1 MADILKDVKN
11 METSTSDNS
20 AAGKLVA
27 IIEKGHASMMDA
39 FVNWAQF
46 AIQMETSN
54 GSSKVTARL
63 EYEITN
69 QLNGAYVALYGNTLD
84 LTSIPEK
91 DARIPSTLRFCAR
104 LNIAYWEDR
113 YATYLRD
120 HPEVDKKHDE
130 YNDVAAQN
138 DLNFINILVSKQE
151 ALLNYRRLMA
161 QFNALKTVYEELTG
175 VAYVYVP
182 YRERDAATAPQ
193 YSKGNMNLAKTLL
206 AG

>member
-1 MADILKDVKN
+1 MSKILTAVATN
-11 METSTSDNS
+11 SVSAANS
-20 AAGKLVA
+20 AAASLVSIFENA
-27 IIEKGHASMMDA
+27 QKKSMEA
-39 FVNWAQF
+39 FVNWADF
-46 AIQMETSN
+46 AIQMETQN

-69 QLNGAYVALYGNTLD
+69 RLNGVYVALYGNTLD

-113 YATYLRD
+113 YATYLKD
-120 HPEVDKKHDE
+120 NPQVDKKHDE
-130 YNDVAAQN
+130 YSEVHATN
-138 DLNFINILVSKQE
+138 DLAFINILVSKEE
-151 ALLNYRRLMA
+151 AWLNYKRLMA
-161 QFNALKTVYEELTG
+161 DFNGLKEIYEALTG

-182 YRERDAATAPQ
+182 YRERDAAAQPQ
-193 YSKGNMNLAKTLL
+193 YSKGNMSLAKTLL

>member
-1 MADILKDVKN
+1 MSKILTAVA
-11 METSTSDNS
+11 TSSVSAANS
-20 AAGKLVA
+20 AAASLVK
-27 IIEKGHASMMDA
+27 IMEDSQTKIMNA
-39 FVNWAQF
+39 FVEWADF

-69 QLNGAYVALYGNTLD
+69 RINGVYVALYGNTLD

-91 DARIPSTLRFCAR
+91 DARIPSNLRFCAR

-113 YATYLRD
+113 YATYLKD
-120 HPEVDKKHDE
+120 NPQVDKKHDE
-130 YNDVAAQN
+130 YSEVHATN
-138 DLNFINILVSKQE
+138 DLAFINILVSKQE
-151 ALLNYRRLMA
+151 AWLNYKRLMA
-161 QFNALKTVYEELTG
+161 EFNGLKDFYEALTG

-182 YRERDAATAPQ
+182 YKERDGSAQPQ
-193 YSKGNMNLAKTLL
+193 YSKGNMALAKGLL